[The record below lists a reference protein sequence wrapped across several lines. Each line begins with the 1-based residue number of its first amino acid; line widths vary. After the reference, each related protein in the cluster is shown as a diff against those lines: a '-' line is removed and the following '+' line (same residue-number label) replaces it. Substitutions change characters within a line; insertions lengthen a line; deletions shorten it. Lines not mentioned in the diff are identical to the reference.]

1 MTIRKTNGDLPWLPW
16 SASRRLA
23 SVIVGLSLL
32 AGCGGGSK
40 DPTAPA
46 KRSTN
51 LDATA
56 KRSRYLDATA
66 KMRVVTAQGALPIIE
81 KGALVGNFDAQ
92 LTVTLQSAGATGA
105 ESKAF
110 VIQTSE
116 GSIAGHAQLS
126 SYSMG
131 SPIIAHDAL
140 SITSGTGVFAHAS
153 SSNLMFKTESSGL
166 PGTPN
171 DKITIA
177 VTGTV
182 SD

>member
-1 MTIRKTNGDLPWLPW
+1 MATRKTIPSLTPLLRF
-16 SASRRLA
+16 ASRRL
-23 SVIVGLSLL
+23 VPIIVGVSVL
-32 AGCGGGSK
+32 AGCGSGSN
-40 DPTAPA
+40 DPTAH
-46 KRSTN
+46 RQG
-51 LDATA
+51 
-56 KRSRYLDATA
+56 SRYLTATA
-66 KMRVVTAQGALPIIE
+66 RMLVVSAPGALPIIE

-92 LTVTLQSAGATGA
+92 LTVTLQSAGVAGA
-105 ESKAF
+105 ESKTF

-140 SITSGTGVFAHAS
+140 SITNGTGVFAHAS
-153 SSNLMFKTESSGL
+153 SSSLMFKTESSGL